1 MMSCLRPTT
10 LVLVGRRSQWLINS
24 QSVYAK
30 KKVGASCRNNL
41 LPHQRP
47 IIRRTTTA
55 TSSSNTHPR
64 GIREIW
70 NALRKTP
77 LQYATIPAVAAFLGL
92 STNWV
97 GVQMLFYP
105 IEYTGTEWY
114 VISTQGPILSS
125 DHNYYI
131 HVTFPFCLSHPM
143 FFYNFYNCR
152 YRSPFTPYGV
162 RDVSFYL
169 SSMLIMKQLF

>member
-10 LVLVGRRSQWLINS
+10 LVLVVGRRSQWLINS
-24 QSVYAK
+24 QSAK
-30 KKVGASCRNNL
+30 KKVGYVCQNNF

-47 IIRRTTTA
+47 IIRRTTTE
-55 TSSSNTHPR
+55 TSTTNTHPR

-114 VISTQGPILSS
+114 V
-125 DHNYYI
+125 YY
-131 HVTFPFCLSHPM
+131 
-143 FFYNFYNCR
+143 
-152 YRSPFTPYGV
+152 
-162 RDVSFYL
+162 
-169 SSMLIMKQLF
+169 